1 MRTDHCPTPGCKS
14 YPIPPESFLCLIHNI
29 PVPCLVC
36 VAFIFPIAPDQS
48 NRTLCC
54 WKRPAAQCRSRSI
67 LCAKQ
72 SSTQQPCSAPPQH
85 SGDGSQSPIGVEQ
98 HHVSPPWPCL
108 HFLLSPPDQLPG
120 AVTIYL
126 NGPGNVKLSHFFY
139 KQKRFIPA
147 RSPSE
152 QGWEQPGLTLL
163 FSRRQQK

>member
-1 MRTDHCPTPGCKS
+1 MWLLFSPLHLTKATEPCAAGSALQRSAVRGA
-14 YPIPPESFLCLIHNI
+14 SF
-29 PVPCLVC
+29 VPNK
-36 VAFIFPIAPDQS
+36 AAHS
-48 NRTLCC
+48 S
-54 WKRPAAQCRSRSI
+54 PA
-67 LCAKQ
+67 LL
-72 SSTQQPCSAPPQH
+72 PPQH

-152 QGWEQPGLTLL
+152 QGWEQPGLALL

>member
-1 MRTDHCPTPGCKS
+1 MPNSWLQILPH
-14 YPIPPESFLCLIHNI
+14 PPRIISVLYSLHSRALFS
-29 PVPCLVC
+29 C
-36 VAFIFPIAPDQS
+36 VAFLFPIAPDQS

-54 WKRPAAQCRSRSI
+54 WKRPAAQCRLQSI

-72 SSTQQPCSAPPQH
+72 SSTQQPCSAPPARRKD
-85 SGDGSQSPIGVEQ
+85 SSQNPITAEQ
-98 HHVSPPWPCL
+98 QHVSPPWPCL
-108 HFLLSPPDQLPG
+108 RFLLSPPDQLPG

-139 KQKRFIPA
+139 KQKGFIPA
-147 RSPSE
+147 KSLSE